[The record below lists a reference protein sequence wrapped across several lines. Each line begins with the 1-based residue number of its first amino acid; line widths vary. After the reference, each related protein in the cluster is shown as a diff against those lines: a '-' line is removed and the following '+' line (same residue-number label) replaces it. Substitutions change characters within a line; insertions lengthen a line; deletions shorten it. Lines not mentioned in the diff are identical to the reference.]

1 MTATSPR
8 SAVAPPPAV
17 RDRSDGRLA
26 GLALLAGCLLTTL
39 GFLGVG
45 FLVHGSGD
53 ARVTDPLWQ
62 PLYGVVL
69 TGSVLV
75 VLGLPAVPAAHG
87 SAARWLTRV
96 GYVGVFVPLVV
107 LNVAETAMEA
117 FVKPYLAAHG
127 GVPADDPAGLA
138 TFETVALAAFLV
150 GAVCLAVA
158 VFRGRTAPRWVGVA
172 LLASLVT
179 VFVLPHTGPLAFVS
193 DWCLF
198 AALAWFG
205 GRAVRAPGRR

>member
-1 MTATSPR
+1 MTTPTAATDRAASSPGR
-8 SAVAPPPAV
+8 ADPS
-17 RDRSDGRLA
+17 DRRLA

-45 FLVHGSGD
+45 FLVHGTGD
-53 ARVTDPLWQ
+53 ARFTDPLWQ

-75 VLGLPAVPAAHG
+75 VLGLPAVLTARGTG
-87 SAARWLTRV
+87 SRWLAV
-96 GYVGVFVPLVV
+96 IGYVGLFVPLVV

-117 FVKPYLAAHG
+117 FVKPYLAGHG
-127 GVPADDPAGLA
+127 GVPADDPAGLTA
-138 TFETVALAAFLV
+138 FETVALAAFLV
-150 GAVCLAVA
+150 GVVCLAVA
-158 VFRGRTAPRWVGVA
+158 VFRGAAPVWVGVA

-179 VFVLPHTGPLAFVS
+179 VFVLPHTGPQAFVS

-205 GRAVRAPGRR
+205 ARAVRAPRS